1 MTSQPHPDDDDALDP
16 AAMLDLL
23 EQQQRTVSR
32 RMAGYVPAILG
43 AWGIAWLVG
52 FGLLWGIDG
61 ARPAFAV
68 PLPVAV
74 VCFIVLMVA
83 AIAVAAVLGTL
94 SGRGIRTTPAAAF
107 TGVVYGLTWPVGLVG
122 IFALGSAL
130 VRNGMPPE
138 LSSFYYPSAISM
150 FVGIMYLIAGALWQA
165 RAAVAMGAWIVL
177 VAAVAPFFGYPT
189 HYLVFA
195 VAGGGVFIVGA
206 IVVALYAFGDRRSA
220 RGGHRDG

>member
-1 MTSQPHPDDDDALDP
+1 MTSQPDPDDDDALDP

-52 FGLLWGIDG
+52 FGLLWVIDG

-74 VCFIVLMVA
+74 VGFIVLMVA
-83 AIAVAAVLGTL
+83 ALAVAAVLGAL

-107 TGVVYGLTWPVGLVG
+107 TGVVYGLTWPVGLRRHLR
-122 IFALGSAL
+122 A
-130 VRNGMPPE
+130 RQR
-138 LSSFYYPSAISM
+138 
-150 FVGIMYLIAGALWQA
+150 AGAQRDAAGA
-165 RAAVAMGAWIVL
+165 RRTSTTPPPPHVRRHHVHHRGRHLAGARRGRDGGVDR
-177 VAAVAPFFGYPT
+177 ARRGVAPFFGYPT

-195 VAGGGVFIVGA
+195 IAGGGVFIVGA

-220 RGGHRDG
+220 RGGHGDG